1 MVIYILHSL
10 SVHRHNEGN
19 CDWLGIV
26 SVYTHRTELS
36 RHLKSMIDGGAIKW
50 IFKEISYPCVIGWTF
65 IMSCWGRPV
74 WLWPHKSVL
83 LASLALQS
91 LLTADLHLRH
101 SYFSWPVL
109 RRHPPHSAS
118 VCMSLLWIL
127 PFKPNSGK
135 R

>member
-1 MVIYILHSL
+1 MGIYILHSVSL
-10 SVHRHNEGN
+10 HRHNEGN
-19 CDWLGIV
+19 CDWCI
-26 SVYTHRTELS
+26 SRYIHRTELS
-36 RHLKSMIDGGAIKW
+36 RHLKSMMDRGAVKW
-50 IFKEISYPCVIGWTF
+50 IFEETSYPDVIGWTY

-74 WLWPHKSVL
+74 WLLPHKSVL

-127 PFKPNSGK
+127 PSKPNSGK